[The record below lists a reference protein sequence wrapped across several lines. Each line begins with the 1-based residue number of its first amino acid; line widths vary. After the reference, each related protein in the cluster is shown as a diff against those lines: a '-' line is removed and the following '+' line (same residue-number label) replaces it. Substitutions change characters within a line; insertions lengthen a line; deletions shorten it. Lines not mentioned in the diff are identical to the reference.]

1 MTLSSEAKVFKLGTA
16 ADNDIQL
23 RATQAQ
29 KRQATI
35 RYIKGEWL
43 LENLAP
49 ELPIYLNEIVLKDPK
64 ALNKYD
70 RIKLADQ
77 TIHWQDYFYEG
88 ETQELITKDFK
99 SFHGRISRSNY
110 RALSLLTIGLIICI
124 FFVPGILGTLYSY
137 LLNRGAIRVEMTN
150 IEVVQFISPYFYFLG
165 YSLLGLLFVM
175 ISVKR
180 IRDTGNPWWKLLLP
194 FYNLKLLYFNLS
206 KI

>member
-1 MTLSSEAKVFKLGTA
+1 MTTRSEEKVFKLGTA
-16 ADNDIQL
+16 ADNDILL
-23 RATQAQ
+23 RANQAQ
-29 KRQATI
+29 ALQATI
-35 RYIKGEWL
+35 RYAKGEWV

-49 ELPIYLNEIVLKDPK
+49 ALPIFLNGILVETRKSL
-64 ALNKYD
+64 AKYD
-70 RIKLADQ
+70 RIKIGDQ

-88 ETQELITKDFK
+88 EAQELGTEDFK
-99 SFHGRISRSNY
+99 NFHGRISRSNF

-165 YSLLGLLFVM
+165 YSLLGLLFLM

-180 IRDTGNPWWKLLLP
+180 MRDTGNPWWKILLP
-194 FYNLKLLYFNLS
+194 LYNLKLLYFKLS
-206 KI
+206 KV